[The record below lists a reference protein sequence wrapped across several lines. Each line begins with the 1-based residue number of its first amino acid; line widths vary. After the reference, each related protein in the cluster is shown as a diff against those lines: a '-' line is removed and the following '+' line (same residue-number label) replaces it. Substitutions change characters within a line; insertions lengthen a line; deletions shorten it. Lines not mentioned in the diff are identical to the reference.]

1 MQQRSIAV
9 FENSIRTEG
18 TRKTY
23 RHALEKFKEYYKL
36 KDFDSL
42 LTIPD
47 EKIQVMLEDYLF
59 HLKKL
64 VSPNSI
70 PTIMAGIE
78 LFFLM
83 KEGRYKPRSCTRCI
97 HQE

>member
-9 FENSIRTEG
+9 FENSIKREG

-23 RHALEKFKEYYKL
+23 RHALEKFKEYYKI

-59 HLKKL
+59 YLKKK
-64 VSPNSI
+64 VS
-70 PTIMAGIE
+70 
-78 LFFLM
+78 
-83 KEGRYKPRSCTRCI
+83 
-97 HQE
+97 